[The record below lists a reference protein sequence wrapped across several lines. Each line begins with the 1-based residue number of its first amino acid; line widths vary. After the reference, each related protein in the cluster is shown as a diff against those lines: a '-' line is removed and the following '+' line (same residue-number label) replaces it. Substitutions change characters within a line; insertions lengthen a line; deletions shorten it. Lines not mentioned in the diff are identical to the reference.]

1 MNRTVRLASLLRWTA
16 VAMHTALVVS
26 MGILLAIAGDPRH
39 EEMANHGLQAI
50 VMLLDFPVTI
60 LTIPL
65 FVLKVA
71 GFTPGSLAVRTMY
84 IVLGGLQWYLIAS
97 LLARWTCGFQKTM
110 PVASK
115 RFGLAIMAGILL
127 VIGCGGIPWVGHW
140 ERTLHAGAT
149 GP

>member
-1 MNRTVRLASLLRWTA
+1 
-16 VAMHTALVVS
+16 MHTALVVS

-60 LTIPL
+60 LTIP
-65 FVLKVA
+65 
-71 GFTPGSLAVRTMY
+71 AVR
-84 IVLGGLQWYLIAS
+84 LEGGRLH
-97 LLARWTCGFQKTM
+97 ARVVGGSHDVHRAWRAPMVPDRKPPSPLDMRIRENHARCLEVIR
-110 PVASK
+110 PCN
-115 RFGLAIMAGILL
+115 MAGILL

-140 ERTLHAGAT
+140 EWSSHAGAT